1 MHIGGLQKITLL
13 DFPGA
18 VACTVFTSGCNLR
31 CPFCHNAPLVDTL
44 SEDELFS
51 EDILFE
57 LLKKRKGVLDG
68 VAITGGEPLMQKD
81 IEEFIAKIKAL
92 GFKVKLDTNGTYPE
106 KLKSLLE
113 KGLLDYV
120 AMDIKAP
127 IENYKTVAGTG
138 AFGEKVK
145 ESIELLLKCDI
156 PYEFRT
162 TVVSELHCDDD
173 FHKIGELIKGAKAYF
188 IQCFKDSGNIL
199 EEGLSAPSKE
209 ALESYLEIAKKY
221 VKNTS
226 LRGID

>member
-1 MHIGGLQKITLL
+1 MRIGGLQKITLL

-31 CPFCHNAPLVDTL
+31 CPFCHNAPLVDAL
-44 SEDELFS
+44 GDDELFG
-51 EDILFE
+51 EELLFT

-68 VAITGGEPLMQKD
+68 VAITGGEPLMQRD
-81 IEEFIAKIKAL
+81 IEEFISKIKAL

-106 KLKSLLE
+106 KLKSLLQ

-120 AMDIKAP
+120 AMDVKAP
-127 IENYKTVAGTG
+127 VENYGAVAGTD
-138 AFGEKVK
+138 AFGEKIK
-145 ESIELLLKCDI
+145 ESIKLLLGCNI

-162 TVVSELHCDDD
+162 TVVKELHSEDD
-173 FHKIGELIKGAKAYF
+173 FHKIGELIKGAKAYY

-199 EEGLSAPSKE
+199 GDGLSAPSKE
-209 ALESYLEIAKKY
+209 DLENYLSIARKY
-221 VKNTS
+221 VENTS

>member
-1 MHIGGLQKITLL
+1 MRLGGLQKITLL

-31 CPFCHNAPLVDTL
+31 CPFCHNSPLVQTL
-44 SEDELFS
+44 PNDELFS
-51 EDILFE
+51 EDVLFE

-81 IEEFIAKIKAL
+81 IEEFTAKIKAL

-106 KLKSLLE
+106 KLKVLLD

-120 AMDIKAP
+120 AMDVKAP
-127 IENYKTVAGTG
+127 IENYTLVAGTD
-138 AFGEKVK
+138 AFGEKIK
-145 ESIELLLKCDI
+145 QSIELLLNCNI

-162 TVVSELHCDDD
+162 TVVSELHSEED
-173 FHKIGELIKGAKAYF
+173 FHKIGKLIKGAKAYF

-199 EEGLSAPSKE
+199 TDGLSAPSKE
-209 ALESYLEIAKKY
+209 ELEKYLEIARQY
-221 VKNTS
+221 VENTS